1 MNQKSVIDAYWE
13 SKSYYTKDYNM
24 WNYTDVPFSLKI
36 TFLHSYDINVLKNV
50 NLVARDWWRSS
61 QNLSI
66 FSYIKSRFQM
76 NVMISKMND
85 GKMND
90 DPMISKKLVPPSHLI
105 ILKIKTNPDLDTG
118 VFPPFMWFPAFNQG
132 SNWRLMMM
140 STFASIG
147 CCEYF
152 VSKLKSKLL
161 LRLNQ

>member
-36 TFLHSYDINVLKNV
+36 TFLHSYDINFLKNV

>member
-13 SKSYYTKDYNM
+13 SKSYYTKDYNV

-76 NVMISKMND
+76 NVMIS
-85 GKMND
+85 KMND

-152 VSKLKSKLL
+152 VSKLKLKLL

>member
-1 MNQKSVIDAYWE
+1 MNQKSIIDAYWE

>member
-13 SKSYYTKDYNM
+13 SKSYYTKDYNV

-85 GKMND
+85 GKMDD

>member
-1 MNQKSVIDAYWE
+1 
-13 SKSYYTKDYNM
+13 
-24 WNYTDVPFSLKI
+24 
-36 TFLHSYDINVLKNV
+36 
-50 NLVARDWWRSS
+50 
-61 QNLSI
+61 
-66 FSYIKSRFQM
+66 M

-105 ILKIKTNPDLDTG
+105 ILKIKTNLDLDTG

>member
-24 WNYTDVPFSLKI
+24 WNYTDVPFSLKV

-76 NVMISKMND
+76 NVKKIHDCLSFAQLRSMIGLEKTRATF
-85 GKMND
+85 
-90 DPMISKKLVPPSHLI
+90 PFTH
-105 ILKIKTNPDLDTG
+105 IKN
-118 VFPPFMWFPAFNQG
+118 
-132 SNWRLMMM
+132 
-140 STFASIG
+140 
-147 CCEYF
+147 
-152 VSKLKSKLL
+152 
-161 LRLNQ
+161 

>member
-24 WNYTDVPFSLKI
+24 WNYTDVPFSLKV

>member
-1 MNQKSVIDAYWE
+1 MIA
-13 SKSYYTKDYNM
+13 
-24 WNYTDVPFSLKI
+24 L
-36 TFLHSYDINVLKNV
+36 VLLNFALW
-50 NLVARDWWRSS
+50 LV
-61 QNLSI
+61 
-66 FSYIKSRFQM
+66 
-76 NVMISKMND
+76 
-85 GKMND
+85 
-90 DPMISKKLVPPSHLI
+90 SKKLVPPSHLL

-152 VSKLKSKLL
+152 VSKLESKLL

>member
-13 SKSYYTKDYNM
+13 SKSYYTKDYNV

>member
-24 WNYTDVPFSLKI
+24 WNYTDVPFSLKV

-118 VFPPFMWFPAFNQG
+118 VFPPFMWFPAFNQD

>member
-36 TFLHSYDINVLKNV
+36 TFLYSYDINVLKNV

-90 DPMISKKLVPPSHLI
+90 DPMISKKLVPPSPI
-105 ILKIKTNPDLDTG
+105 
-118 VFPPFMWFPAFNQG
+118 
-132 SNWRLMMM
+132 
-140 STFASIG
+140 
-147 CCEYF
+147 
-152 VSKLKSKLL
+152 
-161 LRLNQ
+161 

>member
-36 TFLHSYDINVLKNV
+36 TFLHSCDINVLKNV

>member
-76 NVMISKMND
+76 NVMISKMSD

>member
-85 GKMND
+85 RKMND